1 MDLAAR
7 QINTIRALA
16 IDAVKAA
23 NSGHT
28 GTAMALAPLAHVLFT
43 QVMRYDPANP
53 HWPDRDRFVLSVGHA
68 SMLLY
73 AMLHLVGYE
82 VTLDD
87 IRQFRQLGS
96 ATPGHP
102 ERGVT
107 PGVEVTTG
115 PLGQGLGNAV
125 GMALAERS
133 LRARLGGD
141 LIDHHTYVIAGD
153 GDLMEGVSHEAASLA
168 GHQQL
173 GRLIAFYDDNHITI
187 DGATD
192 LALSDDAAARFGAYG
207 WHVENLGEASED
219 TAAIA
224 GAIERSRLVTDR
236 PSLIIVRS
244 HIGYPFPNAVDTAA
258 AHGAITDD
266 DEIVAAKVAMDMDP
280 KETFVIADDVVAAYR
295 QAGQAGAS
303 EREAWE
309 QRLASSGHDRQWLE
323 ALWAGTAY
331 DGTADGAASAADS
344 KTDWQSRLPTYEA
357 GAQMATRT
365 ASNRT
370 LDILLA
376 DVPALIAG
384 GADLTGNTGTNI
396 DAETLSATN
405 PGGRKLYFGVRE
417 HAMGTIANGMAAHG
431 GVLPVVGTFLVFAD
445 YMRPAVRMA
454 ALSHLKVAFVW
465 SHDSIGVGEDGPTHQ
480 PVEQLAALRAIP
492 NLVVI
497 RPADANETV
506 QAWQTIIASGDDG
519 DSTSNTKGN
528 TASSGPVALILT
540 RQNVP
545 VLEGTDR
552 AGQVARGAYIL
563 IDAPDPA
570 VILAGTGS
578 EVHCCVEA
586 AATLAAEGIASR
598 VVSMPS
604 WELFEAQPLEYR
616 REVLGGTVPGNTGPG
631 NTVPV
636 LGVEA
641 GTSLGWHR
649 YADDTVTIDR
659 FGASAPGGELME
671 TFGFTATAVAAA
683 ARKLLL

>member
-1 MDLAAR
+1 MDLETR

-43 QVMRYDPANP
+43 HTLRYDASAPDWA
-53 HWPDRDRFVLSVGHA
+53 DRDRFILSAGHA

-82 VTLDD
+82 VSLDD

-96 ATPGHP
+96 ITPGHP

-115 PLGQGLGNAV
+115 PLGQGLANAV
-125 GMALAERS
+125 GMALAERN
-133 LRARLGGD
+133 LRDRLGAD
-141 LIDHHTYVIAGD
+141 LVDHHTYVIAGD
-153 GDLMEGVSHEAASLA
+153 GDLMEGISHETASLA

-173 GRLIAFYDDNHITI
+173 GRLIAIYDDNHITI
-187 DGATD
+187 DGATN
-192 LALSDDAAARFGAYG
+192 LALSDDAPARFAAYG
-207 WHVENLGEASED
+207 WQVEDLGEASED
-219 TAAIA
+219 TAALA
-224 GAIERSRLVTDR
+224 VALDRARLVTDR
-236 PSLIIVRS
+236 PSLIVVRS

-266 DEIVAAKVAMDMDP
+266 DEITAAKAAMGMDTAA
-280 KETFVIADDVVAAYR
+280 TFVVADEVAAAYR
-295 QAGQAGAS
+295 EAGQAGSA
-303 EREAWE
+303 ERSAWE
-309 QRLASSGHDRQWLE
+309 QRLASSGHDQGWLK
-323 ALWAGTAY
+323 AFWAATAS
-331 DGTADGAASAADS
+331 TAD
-344 KTDWQSRLPTYEA
+344 WQDRLPTFEA
-357 GAQMATRT
+357 GTQVATRS
-365 ASNRT
+365 AGNKS
-370 LDILLA
+370 LDALLD

-396 DAETLSATN
+396 DAEVLSAAN
-405 PGGRKLYFGVRE
+405 PGGRKLYYGVRE
-417 HAMGTIANGMAAHG
+417 HAMGAIANGMAAHG
-431 GVLPVVGTFLVFAD
+431 GVLPVVGTFMVFSD

-454 ALSHLKVAFVW
+454 ALSNLNVVFVW

-480 PVEQLAALRAIP
+480 PIEHLAALRAIP
-492 NLVVI
+492 NLTVI
-497 RPADANETV
+497 RPADANETT
-506 QAWQTIIASGDDG
+506 QAWQVIINGTAG
-519 DSTSNTKGN
+519 TNTTN
-528 TASSGPVALILT
+528 ATDTATAGPTALVLT

-552 AGQVARGAYIL
+552 PDQVARGAYVL
-563 IDAPDPA
+563 IDAPNPA

-578 EVHCCVEA
+578 EVHCCVDA

-604 WELFEAQPLEYR
+604 WELFETQSPEYKNK
-616 REVLGGTVPGNTGPG
+616 VLGGTGQGDS
-631 NTVPV
+631 VPV

-641 GTSLGWHR
+641 GSPLGWHR
-649 YADDTVTIDR
+649 YATDTVTIDR
-659 FGASAPGGELME
+659 FGASAPGEKLME
-671 TFGFTATAVAAA
+671 TFGFTADAVAAA
-683 ARKLLL
+683 ARKLLI